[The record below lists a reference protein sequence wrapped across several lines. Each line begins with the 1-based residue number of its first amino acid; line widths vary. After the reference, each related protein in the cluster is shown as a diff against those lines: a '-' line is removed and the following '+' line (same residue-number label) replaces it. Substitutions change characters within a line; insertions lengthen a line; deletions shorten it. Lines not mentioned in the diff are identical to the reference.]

1 MFILVD
7 TEIIKI
13 IKNSKDTNIAK
24 KNLLSKKWKIKKSIK
39 MISLIEKKKN
49 ILALNKIL
57 KNNYLTPNQAK
68 KFEIKIAM
76 DGVKRSCLEIMGQR
90 KVNMAKIRQAF
101 QDIPSF
107 PRSIE
112 NQVVTD
118 AHYMGYLERQDRD
131 IESFKKDESVIIPE
145 GIDYEKLSG
154 LSNEIKSKLLLVKPK
169 TLGQAIRIDGVTPAA
184 IIILLS
190 HIKKLRYKATA

>member
-1 MFILVD
+1 M
-7 TEIIKI
+7 
-13 IKNSKDTNIAK
+13 
-24 KNLLSKKWKIKKSIK
+24 
-39 MISLIEKKKN
+39 
-49 ILALNKIL
+49 
-57 KNNYLTPNQAK
+57 KNNYLSPNQAK
-68 KFEIKIAM
+68 KYNIKIAM

-90 KVNMAKIRQAF
+90 KVNMAKIRQVF
-101 QDIPSF
+101 KDVPQFPS
-107 PRSIE
+107 SIE

-118 AHYMGYLERQDRD
+118 AHYMGYLERQNKD

-154 LSNEIKSKLLLVKPK
+154 LSNEIKIKLLKIKPK

>member
-1 MFILVD
+1 
-7 TEIIKI
+7 
-13 IKNSKDTNIAK
+13 
-24 KNLLSKKWKIKKSIK
+24 
-39 MISLIEKKKN
+39 
-49 ILALNKIL
+49 
-57 KNNYLTPNQAK
+57 
-68 KFEIKIAM
+68 M

-90 KVNMAKIRQAF
+90 KVNMAKIRQVF

-112 NQVVTD
+112 KQVVTD
-118 AHYMGYLERQDRD
+118 AHYMGYLSRQDRD

-154 LSNEIKSKLLLVKPK
+154 LSNEIKSKLLQVKPK

>member
-1 MFILVD
+1 MKP
-7 TEIIKI
+7 ERKKI
-13 IKNSKDTNIAK
+13 FN
-24 KNLLSKKWKIKKSIK
+24 
-39 MISLIEKKKN
+39 EKKKN
-49 ILALNKIL
+49 IYALNKIL

-68 KFEIKIAM
+68 RYDIKIAM

-90 KVNMAKIRQAF
+90 KVNMAKIRQIF
-101 QDIPSF
+101 PLIPNF
-107 PRSIE
+107 PIYIE

-145 GIDYEKLSG
+145 DINYQKLSG
-154 LSNEIKSKLLLVKPK
+154 LSNEVKSKLIQVKPK

-190 HIKKLRYKATA
+190 YIKKLRYKATA

>member
-1 MFILVD
+1 MCIRDRAFPD
-7 TEIIKI
+7 
-13 IKNSKDTNIAK
+13 
-24 KNLLSKKWKIKKSIK
+24 
-39 MISLIEKKKN
+39 ISN
-49 ILALNKIL
+49 
-57 KNNYLTPNQAK
+57 
-68 KFEIKIAM
+68 
-76 DGVKRSCLEIMGQR
+76 
-90 KVNMAKIRQAF
+90 
-101 QDIPSF
+101 F

-145 GIDYEKLSG
+145 GINYEKLSG
-154 LSNEIKSKLLLVKPK
+154 LSNEIKSKLLEVKPK

-190 HIKKLRYKATA
+190 HIKKLRYKTTA

>member
-1 MFILVD
+1 
-7 TEIIKI
+7 
-13 IKNSKDTNIAK
+13 
-24 KNLLSKKWKIKKSIK
+24 
-39 MISLIEKKKN
+39 
-49 ILALNKIL
+49 
-57 KNNYLTPNQAK
+57 
-68 KFEIKIAM
+68 
-76 DGVKRSCLEIMGQR
+76 
-90 KVNMAKIRQAF
+90 MAKIWQVF
-101 QDIPSF
+101 SDIPSF

-118 AHYMGYLERQDRD
+118 AHYMGYLDRQDKD
-131 IESFKKDESVIIPE
+131 IESFKKDEAVIIPE

-154 LSNEIKSKLLLVKPK
+154 LSNEIKSKLLQVKPK

>member
-1 MFILVD
+1 
-7 TEIIKI
+7 
-13 IKNSKDTNIAK
+13 
-24 KNLLSKKWKIKKSIK
+24 
-39 MISLIEKKKN
+39 
-49 ILALNKIL
+49 
-57 KNNYLTPNQAK
+57 
-68 KFEIKIAM
+68 M

-90 KVNMAKIRQAF
+90 KVNMAKIRQVF
-101 QDIPSF
+101 PDIPNF
-107 PRSIE
+107 PSPIE

-118 AHYMGYLERQDRD
+118 AHYMGYLVRQDKD

-154 LSNEIKSKLLLVKPK
+154 LSNEIKSKLLQVKPK

-190 HIKKLRYKATA
+190 YIKKLRYKASA